1 MLTILNLIT
10 NNYFLKQK
18 LKVPKVNS
26 STRRITDTWQG
37 NIENGKKIIDGKLG
51 PDKIVNFNKFLFLRD
66 LRSEGSIN
74 SRAIARSLVIN
85 WIEKKH
91 GLLSSEFNSKVMASR
106 VTLWCFSYSWFA
118 ESGESSFQSKLLQSI
133 AFQTKYLELKLKEAN
148 DNLEKII
155 LIKGIIIGQSILYED
170 VESINNLIS
179 LIDEALLYLINEDG
193 GHVSRSPV
201 LQIELLRHLVE
212 IRSVIAILKNID
224 AETLHKKTLKMGE
237 FCRSFQMPNGNFA
250 WFNGGSLVSKDLI
263 KQTLDRIGYKNK
275 IFSMAKQTGFCRLS
289 NQESVVFIDV
299 GIKENLIRKSKAS
312 LFSFEF
318 YFQKQKIISN
328 LGDLV
333 KPNSQNAVSSLASS
347 AAHSTLSIDDRNNID
362 LSGNRK
368 TKILS
373 LEYGKTK
380 KGSLIDISHSGYELI
395 YGVTHRRQIYLSQ
408 NKNELRGKDEILN
421 IKNLGSIPKNAD
433 IRFHLHPDI
442 DAVKVRDGS
451 VLLKHKKGFI
461 WKMITNN
468 KNINIQNSIMFF
480 PSNQIA
486 CKQII
491 IKIKLDNIRS
501 NKIESCNW
509 AFELQK

>member
-1 MLTILNLIT
+1 MLKVLNLIT

-18 LKVPKVNS
+18 LKVPKINIS
-26 STRRITDTWQG
+26 IRRLSDTWQG
-37 NIENGKKIIDGKLG
+37 NIQLGKKIIDKKLKS
-51 PDKIVNFNKFLFLRD
+51 DEIIDFNKFLFLRD
-66 LRSEGSIN
+66 LRAEGTLR
-74 SRAIARSLVIN
+74 SRSVARSLVIN
-85 WIEKKH
+85 WIERKH
-91 GLLSSEFNSKVMASR
+91 NLLSKDFNSNIMASR

-118 ESGESSFQSKLLQSI
+118 ESGENDFQNKLLNSI

-155 LIKGIIIGQSILYED
+155 LIKGIIIGKSILYE
-170 VESINNLIS
+170 EIENINYLIKLVDLE
-179 LIDEALLYLINEDG
+179 LILLINEDG
-193 GHVSRSPV
+193 GHVSRSPL

-237 FCRSFQMPNGNFA
+237 FCRSFQMPNGYFA
-250 WFNGGSLVSKDLI
+250 WFNSGSLVSKDLI

-275 IFSMAKQTGFCRLS
+275 VFSIAKDSGFCRLS
-289 NQESVVFIDV
+289 NQESIVFADIGV
-299 GIKENLIRKSKAS
+299 KENLISKSKAS

-328 LGDLV
+328 LGDLI
-333 KPNSQNAVSSLASS
+333 KSNSQNAVNSLASS

-362 LSGNRK
+362 LLGNRK

-380 KGSLIDISHSGYELI
+380 KGTLVDITHSGYELM
-395 YGVTHRRQIYLSQ
+395 YGVNHRRQIYLSQ
-408 NKNELRGKDEILN
+408 NKNELRGMDEILN
-421 IKNLGSIPKNAD
+421 IKNQGSIPKNAD

-442 DAVKVRDGS
+442 NVVKVRDGS
-451 VLLKHKKGFI
+451 ILLKHKKGFI
-461 WKMITNN
+461 WKMVSNN
-468 KNINIQNSIMFF
+468 QNVNIQNSIMFF
-480 PSNQIA
+480 PSGQIA

-501 NKIESCNW
+501 SKIESCNW